1 MPGDSLKA
9 VGTPNRNRLF
19 VLAAV
24 AGLHSAVIGV
34 LLTRPHSLGQYSPTV
49 VPLAAFML
57 TRPSRPRSPIQRPR
71 LSEIYNPPPP
81 GHIIVAPPTLPAMI
95 PGGPSIDWKGQMKS
109 AVAKV
114 LKPGRHVSFGF
125 PAGGQSAIT
134 MGVPSR
140 SSPHYAGESYRE
152 AGGEEVYWVSDHCY
166 LVSDPALPFEPDF
179 INNARTTRVGCQ

>member
-1 MPGDSLKA
+1 MLGDNLEA
-9 VGTPNRNRLF
+9 VRTPNRNRFL

-24 AGLHSAVIGV
+24 AGVHSVAIAV
-34 LLTRPHSLGQYSPTV
+34 LLSRSHSLSQYSPAV

-57 TRPSRPRSPIQRPR
+57 TRPARPRSPLQHPWRN
-71 LSEIYNPPPP
+71 EIYSSPPS
-81 GHIIVAPPTLPAMI
+81 GHIIVATPTLPAMM
-95 PGGPSIDWKGQMKS
+95 PVGPPIDWKGQMNR

-114 LKPGRHVSFGF
+114 LKPSRQVSFGF

-134 MGVPSR
+134 MGVPSH